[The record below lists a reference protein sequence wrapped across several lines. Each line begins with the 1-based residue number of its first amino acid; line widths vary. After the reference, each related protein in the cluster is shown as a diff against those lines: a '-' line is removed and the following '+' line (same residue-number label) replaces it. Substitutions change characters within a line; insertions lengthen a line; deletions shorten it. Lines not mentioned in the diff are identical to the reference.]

1 MDTGKGSVVNG
12 DEKEND
18 GIIIKINSDYYLFEM
33 NEKFRH
39 SNVLP
44 ENLMK
49 YNRINLKHISKGEYD
64 NYSMSK

>member
-1 MDTGKGSVVNG
+1 MVNG

-39 SNVLP
+39 SNVLH

-49 YNRINLKHISKGEYD
+49 YNRINLKHISKEEYD